1 MFAIDVCCT
10 LMHLVVICETENVLP
25 NWDLEIFKRQVL
37 EINYQQNDYFLSV
50 TL

>member
-25 NWDLEIFKRQVL
+25 NWDLEIFKKTSFG
-37 EINYQQNDYFLSV
+37 D
-50 TL
+50 